1 MDRRKRRGG
10 TVADGDIQQMDVQ
23 AVGGGIGNRNGNGPA
38 VRRPGRKVKRT
49 DVIAD
54 AAGSQMGFMSA
65 RRIGGGE
72 GRFAFYTIV
81 AGKSHLGPVGGES
94 NETIKVV
101 PQLSRGGPPA
111 RDRES
116 GGEGEK
122 GRTRGAPGHLK

>member
-65 RRIGGGE
+65 RRIGEDE
-72 GRFAFYTIV
+72 GRFAFDTIV
-81 AGKSHLGPVGGES
+81 ADKSRLAPVGREGNEIINVCYKLARRARPAGEWGKG
-94 NETIKVV
+94 IC
-101 PQLSRGGPPA
+101 RG
-111 RDRES
+111 DS
-116 GGEGEK
+116 LC
-122 GRTRGAPGHLK
+122 RT

>member
-23 AVGGGIGNRNGNGPA
+23 AVGGGVGNRNGNGPA

-65 RRIGGGE
+65 RRIGEDE
-72 GRFAFYTIV
+72 GRFAFDTIV
-81 AGKSHLGPVGGES
+81 TDKSHLAPVERQR
-94 NETIKVV
+94 NDTNNYDQ
-101 PQLSRGGPPA
+101 QLQTRTPP
-111 RDRES
+111 D
-116 GGEGEK
+116 
-122 GRTRGAPGHLK
+122 